1 MEKVLSYLKQLNY
14 IDVNDNGNKFN
25 LDDLYIELQKHKDL
39 KVNETVNI
47 HLHNYLITVTKFNTI
62 VYNITICKSSI
73 KKDPLKELEILIEPL
88 TILFYNKYIT
98 ISSLDQ
104 FNKLVAIPDYEKYV
118 FYCGFHREEFDM
130 AFGDLINHCKE
141 NKTNCTFVLNKR
153 VIIKYKKYENDFN
166 SIFIKK
172 KMLVFLKTMNLLRR
186 IIQSILILIII
197 KIKT

>member
-14 IDVNDNGNKFN
+14 IDVNDNGNKLN
-25 LDDLYIELQKHKDL
+25 LEDLYSEIQKNKEL
-39 KVNETVNI
+39 KVNESVSI

-88 TILFYNKYIT
+88 TILFCNKYIT

-130 AFGDLINHCKE
+130 AFGDLIIHCKE
-141 NKTNCTFVLNKR
+141 NNNNCTFELNKR
-153 VIIKYKKYENDFN
+153 DVIEQRKEERDFN
-166 SIFIKK
+166 P
-172 KMLVFLKTMNLLRR
+172 
-186 IIQSILILIII
+186 
-197 KIKT
+197 